1 MARKIWTPGVSCS
14 IKRSSEPLTN
24 SFAVR
29 WKALQVD
36 RPASSRLLAV
46 SKGHPAA
53 SVRCVADLGQ
63 CDFGESRVQEALPKQ
78 EELVDLKLRW
88 HFIGRLQSNKVR
100 PVVRAFDVI
109 HSVDSFAL
117 AERVSRIAV
126 EEARQPE
133 VLLQVKLRPDPS
145 KGGLSADELGAIWP
159 DLQALPGLRISGLM
173 TMAPLDMA
181 AQQRKAL
188 FSDCRALADRLALA
202 ECSMGMSTDWR
213 EAAEAGSTWL
223 RIGSALFGPR
233 LVSTD
238 SGN

>member
-1 MARKIWTPGVSCS
+1 M
-14 IKRSSEPLTN
+14 
-24 SFAVR
+24 
-29 WKALQVD
+29 
-36 RPASSRLLAV
+36 
-46 SKGHPAA
+46 
-53 SVRCVADLGQ
+53 RCVAELGQ

-78 EELVDLKLRW
+78 EELIDLNLRW

-100 PVVRAFDVI
+100 PVVNAFDVI
-109 HSVDSFAL
+109 HSVDSLAL

-126 EEARQPE
+126 EEGRQPE

-145 KGGLSADELGAIWP
+145 KGGLSADELGAIWS

-173 TMAPLDMA
+173 TMAPLEMA
-181 AQQRKAL
+181 VDQRKAL

-202 ECSMGMSTDWR
+202 ECSMGMSTDWK

-238 SGN
+238 AAN

>member
-1 MARKIWTPGVSCS
+1 MHLRD
-14 IKRSSEPLTN
+14 EL
-24 SFAVR
+24 
-29 WKALQVD
+29 
-36 RPASSRLLAV
+36 PASARLLAV

-53 SVRCVADLGQ
+53 SIRLLAGQ
-63 CDFGESRVQEALPKQ
+63 GQRAFGESRLQEALPKLQ
-78 EELVDLKLRW
+78 ELSDLDLEW

-100 PVVRAFDVI
+100 PVVKAFDVI
-109 HSVDSFAL
+109 HSVDSLAL

-126 EEARQPE
+126 EEGRQPE

-145 KGGLSADELGAIWP
+145 KGGLSADELGAIWS

-173 TMAPLDMA
+173 TMAPLEMA
-181 AQQRKAL
+181 ADQRKAL

-202 ECSMGMSTDWR
+202 ECSMGMSTDWK

-238 SGN
+238 AAN

>member
-1 MARKIWTPGVSCS
+1 
-14 IKRSSEPLTN
+14 
-24 SFAVR
+24 
-29 WKALQVD
+29 
-36 RPASSRLLAV
+36 
-46 SKGHPAA
+46 
-53 SVRCVADLGQ
+53 VRCVAELGQ

-78 EELVDLKLRW
+78 EELIDLNLRW

-100 PVVRAFDVI
+100 PVVKAFDVI
-109 HSVDSFAL
+109 HSVDSLAL

-126 EEARQPE
+126 EEGRQPE

-145 KGGLSADELGAIWP
+145 KGGLSADELGAIWA

-173 TMAPLDMA
+173 TMAPLEMA
-181 AQQRKAL
+181 ADQRKGL
-188 FSDCRALADRLALA
+188 FCDCRALADRLALA
-202 ECSMGMSTDWR
+202 ECSMGMSTDWK

-238 SGN
+238 AAN